1 MIMGGTKAVDCVL
14 LAAGASVRMGEPK
27 LMLPLGEKTIFE
39 VVLASHLASSLR
51 RICAVVPGWLP
62 GFREV
67 ARRQGTGRLDLVELD
82 VPGAMSESLK
92 AGWQRVERAW
102 KPDGVMISLA
112 DKPLVAA
119 KTIDHLIECFAGGDH
134 EICVPVY
141 AGKWGHPVIL
151 SSRLGPEIMAL
162 QGDRGAIDVLT
173 ADRTRVDEVEVES
186 DGIIIDVDTAGDV
199 EELRTRLGLNG

>member
-1 MIMGGTKAVDCVL
+1 MGRAKAIDCIL

-39 VVLASHLASSLR
+39 VVLASHLASSLGG
-51 RICAVVPGWLP
+51 ICVVVPGWLP

-67 ARRQGTGRLDLVELD
+67 AQRHATARLNLLELSE
-82 VPGAMSESLK
+82 PGPMSESLK
-92 AGWQRVERAW
+92 AGWQWVERAW

-119 KTIDHLIECFAGGDH
+119 KTIDLLIERFTRGDH

-141 AGKWGHPVIL
+141 AGAWGHPVVL

-162 QGDRGAIDVLT
+162 EGDRGAIDILT
-173 ADRTRVDEVEVES
+173 ADRARVDEVEVDN
-186 DGIIIDVDTAGDV
+186 DGVVIDVDTAEDV
-199 EELRTRLGLNG
+199 DELRTRLGLNG